1 MRDNSNVLGKTQKSI
16 NFSILIEQ
24 KVTNIDKDGNENAAT
39 ISYKVKLIDIAR
51 FMAISLSNLAD
62 NPTEGIHKIKCK
74 DCDCFLGYEKAK
86 DNLIK

>member
-1 MRDNSNVLGKTQKSI
+1 MKDNSNVLGKTQKSI

-62 NPTEGIHKIKCK
+62 NPTGGIHKIKCK
-74 DCDCFLGYEKAK
+74 DCDCFLEYEKAK